1 MASWLDCLH
10 GTSDYP
16 IICSFDYLFNLR
28 FVMKHLLSAIEWKR
42 ILQFIITVLTAI
54 VGSLGAQSCL

>member
-1 MASWLDCLH
+1 
-10 GTSDYP
+10 
-16 IICSFDYLFNLR
+16 
-28 FVMKHLLSAIEWKR
+28 MKHLLSAIEWKR